1 MCCTCMLYIHEAS
14 VNDTVHDSNG
24 YCTLLCEQNSIGNQC
39 SIFRRGM
46 NNEVYSYAICLI
58 T

>member
-24 YCTLLCEQNSIGNQC
+24 YCTLLCEQNSIGNA
-39 SIFRRGM
+39 
-46 NNEVYSYAICLI
+46 VYLEGE
-58 T
+58 